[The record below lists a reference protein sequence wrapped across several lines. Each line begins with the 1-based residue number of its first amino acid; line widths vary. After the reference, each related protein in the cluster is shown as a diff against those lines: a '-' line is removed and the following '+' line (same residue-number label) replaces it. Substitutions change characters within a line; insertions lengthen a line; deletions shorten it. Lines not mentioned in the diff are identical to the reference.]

1 MLDAAVIFPGQ
12 GSQAVGMG
20 KDLADNFLVAREVFE
35 QVDDILSERIS
46 KLIFEGPME
55 DLTQTRNTQPALMAM
70 SMAVVK
76 VLESELGK
84 PIHEWVNL
92 GAGHSLGEYSA
103 LTASGALSLEQATR
117 LLRVRGDAMQSAV
130 PEGDGAMAAL
140 IGGTIEQAERL
151 CNEVSHLGVC
161 MIANDNSSEQQVIS
175 GLKAAVEH
183 ACVQASSL
191 GFKRAIPLNV
201 SAPFHSSLME
211 PAAEVMKKA
220 LEETHGD
227 PLAFPIVAN
236 VTADLVEE
244 WVNFQKL
251 LVLQVTGRVRWRETL
266 LKFRQEGIATCYEL
280 GAGKVLAGL
289 AKRTTPELVVKSVGT
304 VDEIKEFVSNFR

>member
-20 KDLADNFLVAREVFE
+20 KDLADNFQAARDVFE
-35 QVDDILSERIS
+35 QVDDVLHARLS
-46 KLIFEGPME
+46 KLIFEGPLD

-84 PIHEWVNL
+84 PIHEWVSL

-103 LTASGALSLEQATR
+103 LTAAGALSLEQAGQ
-117 LLRVRGDAMQSAV
+117 LLRLRGDAMQSAV
-130 PEGDGAMAAL
+130 PEGEGAMAAL
-140 IGGTIEQAERL
+140 IGGTIEQAESL
-151 CNEVSHLGVC
+151 CTEVQHLGVC
-161 MIANDNSSEQQVIS
+161 MIANDNSNEQQVMS
-175 GLKAAVEH
+175 GLKAAVEQ
-183 ACVQASSL
+183 ACLQASSL

-211 PAAEVMKKA
+211 PAAQVMKEA
-220 LEETHGD
+220 LEEIAGA
-227 PLAFPIVAN
+227 PLTFPIIAN
-236 VTADLVEE
+236 VTAELTEE
-244 WVNFQKL
+244 WLNFQKL

-266 LKFRQEGIATCYEL
+266 LKLRQEGIATCYEL

-289 AKRTTPELVVKSVGT
+289 AKRTVPDLVVKSIGT
-304 VDEIKEFVSNFR
+304 AEEIKEFVSNFK